1 MKWLHI
7 NLKRIV
13 VFPRGFF
20 SGSSSLCS
28 FLFLSKINCWKS
40 NIYIK
45 TLNDVFPISV
55 FFFFSIF
62 RSLFFFAFFLQ
73 HSQKILH
80 LWLFAIDR
88 TPLFSFRRLLI
99 CHWKLSRRFH
109 RISFLIFLMPTKYM
123 IVFSSHEKS
132 INKSFCIHILSFLF
146 YGLHLKWCVNI
157 AGVCKFAYSFRDLC

>member
-45 TLNDVFPISV
+45 TVNDVFPISV

-62 RSLFFFAFFLQ
+62 RSLF
-73 HSQKILH
+73 
-80 LWLFAIDR
+80 
-88 TPLFSFRRLLI
+88 
-99 CHWKLSRRFH
+99 
-109 RISFLIFLMPTKYM
+109 
-123 IVFSSHEKS
+123 SSHFFFNILK
-132 INKSFCIHILSFLF
+132 KSFTYDYLQLTALLSFLF
-146 YGLHLKWCVNI
+146 VDCLFAIENFPDVFI
-157 AGVCKFAYSFRDLC
+157 AFHFLFFSCQQSIWSYFLRMKNPSINLFAFTSSHSYFMAYISNDA